1 MPLLIIGMT
10 MKKENILLWG
20 LVVMFA
26 VMMSLPYIVP
36 HTGLLALFGIVP
48 LLCMERIA
56 TLTGKKR
63 IWIYHYSAFV
73 LWNAITT
80 FWVCNAT
87 VGGGIFAVLANSL
100 QMSLV
105 FGLFR
110 LSKKKFSGSLPYIFL
125 AVTWI
130 AWERFYFDAEISWPW
145 LVLGNAFGRST
156 WAIQWYEYTGSLG
169 GSLWIWACN
178 LGLFGLLVSLSDG
191 RISGWNIKARC
202 AAFAGYALLLA
213 GPLAASPAI
222 GSRYKDA
229 MSKGDKLPVMIVQ
242 PNIDPYNKFQAMT
255 QDQQNAILEGQI
267 KTALKGRKDKAEGPL
282 LIVAPETFTND
293 IIVGQ
298 FDRSLTWRRFT
309 NLLKAYPDVN
319 MLFGASSYDY
329 IISDE
334 APSHTARHIRKD
346 LWLESHNSALMI
358 DGSARTDIF
367 HKSKLVVAVE
377 KTPYPALFCRI
388 DDLLGGVMGRCIGQ
402 DEITLLDVEST
413 DGQQIPIGCAVCYE
427 SVYGEYYT
435 DYIRKGARAMTII
448 TNDAW
453 WGNTPGYR
461 QHLSYASL
469 RAIETRRA
477 IARCANT
484 GISAI
489 ISPSGEIIQPTPWW
503 EPAVIEGEIPLR
515 DDITFFVAHGDITGR
530 VCTFVFC
537 LLLLSLAVR
546 FITDQSTPSR
556 RNE

>member
-1 MPLLIIGMT
+1 ML
-10 MKKENILLWG
+10 MKKENILIWG
-20 LVVMFA
+20 LAVLFA
-26 VMMSLPYIVP
+26 VMMSIPYIIP

-56 TLTGKKR
+56 SLTGKKR
-63 IWIYHYSAFV
+63 IWLYHYSAFV
-73 LWNAITT
+73 LWNTITT

-87 VGGGIFAVLANSL
+87 VGGGIFAILANSL

-110 LSKKKFSGSLPYIFL
+110 LSKKKFRGSLLYIFL

-145 LVLGNAFGRST
+145 LVLGNSFARSI
-156 WAIQWYEYTGSLG
+156 WAVQWYEFTGSLG

-191 RISGWNIKARC
+191 RFFGWNGKAR
-202 AAFAGYALLLA
+202 AAAILGYATLFIV
-213 GPLAASPAI
+213 PLAVSPAI
-222 GSRYKDA
+222 GSQYKDS
-229 MSKGDKLPVMIVQ
+229 MTEGSMLPVLIVQ
-242 PNIDPYNKFQAMT
+242 PNIDPYNKFQALT
-255 QDQQNAILEGQI
+255 QEQQNAILEGQI
-267 KTALKGRKDKAEGPL
+267 KDALKDRQADSSAAAM
-282 LIVAPETFTND
+282 LIVAPETFTGD
-293 IIVGQ
+293 IITGQ
-298 FDRSLTWRRFT
+298 YERSRTWRRFT
-309 NLLKAYPDVN
+309 TLLKDYPNVN
-319 MLFGASSYDY
+319 MLFGASAYDY
-329 IISDE
+329 IQAKE
-334 APSHTARHIRKD
+334 RPSHTARHIKDD

-358 DGSARTDIF
+358 DGSARTEIF
-367 HKSKLVVAVE
+367 HKSRLVVAVE
-377 KTPYPALFCRI
+377 KTPYPAIFCRV
-388 DDLLGGVMGRCIGQ
+388 DDMLGGVMGRCVGQ
-402 DEITLLDVEST
+402 DETTLLNVRDIKGGTV
-413 DGQQIPIGCAVCYE
+413 PVGCAVCYE

-435 DYIRKGARAMTII
+435 EYIRKGAKAMAII

-489 ISPSGEIIQPTPWW
+489 ISPSGRITQPTPWW
-503 EPAVIEGEIPLR
+503 EPAVIEGQIPLC
-515 DDITFFVAHGDITGR
+515 DKITFFVAHGDIAGR
-530 VCTFVFC
+530 ICTFVFC

-546 FITDQSTPSR
+546 SVTGK
-556 RNE
+556 N

>member
-1 MPLLIIGMT
+1 
-10 MKKENILLWG
+10 MKKENILIWG
-20 LVVMFA
+20 LTVLFSVL
-26 VMMSLPYIVP
+26 MSVPFIIP
-36 HTGLLALFGIVP
+36 HTGFLALIGIVP
-48 LLCMERIA
+48 LLCMERIVSM
-56 TLTGKKR
+56 LEKKR

-87 VGGGIFAVLANSL
+87 VGGGLFAVFANAL

-110 LSKKKFSGSLPYIFL
+110 LSRKKFGGSLPYVFL
-125 AVTWI
+125 AMAWI

-145 LVLGNAFGRST
+145 LVLGNAFARST
-156 WAIQWYEYTGSLG
+156 GLIQWYEFTGALG
-169 GSLWIWACN
+169 GSLWIWASN
-178 LGLFGLLVSLSDG
+178 LGIFGLLVSLSDG
-191 RISGWNIKARC
+191 RWEVWNSKAK
-202 AAFAGYALLLA
+202 AVALI
-213 GPLAASPAI
+213 GLAAVLIVPAAVSPAI
-222 GSRYKDA
+222 GRKYQNA
-229 MSKGDKLPVMIVQ
+229 MNEGEKLPVLIVQ

-255 QDQQNAILEGQI
+255 QEQQNALLEGQM
-267 KTALKGRKDKAEGPL
+267 KDALKAFKADSSGSAL
-282 LIVAPETFTND
+282 LIVTPETFTSD

-298 FDRSLTWRRFT
+298 YDRSRTWRRFT
-309 NLLKAYPDVN
+309 SLLSHYPGAN

-329 IISDE
+329 INSVE
-334 APSHTARHIRKD
+334 APSYLARNIGD
-346 LWLESHNSALMI
+346 ELWVESHNSALMI
-358 DGSARTDIF
+358 DGNKRTEIF

-377 KTPYPALFCRI
+377 MTPYPAIFCKI
-388 DDLLGGVMGRCIGQ
+388 DDMLGGVMGRCAGQ
-402 DEITLLDVEST
+402 EEISLLNVRDEKGEN
-413 DGQQIPIGCAVCYE
+413 IPIGCAVCYE

-435 DYIRKGARAMTII
+435 DYIRKGAKAMTII

-515 DDITFFVAHGDITGR
+515 DDITFFVAHGDFIGR
-530 VCTFVFC
+530 ICTFLFC

-546 FITDQSTPSR
+546 FSIR
-556 RNE
+556 K

>member
-1 MPLLIIGMT
+1 
-10 MKKENILLWG
+10 MKKENMLLWG
-20 LVVMFA
+20 LTVLFA
-26 VMMSLPYIVP
+26 LMMSVPFLIP

-56 TLTGKKR
+56 DLTGRKH

-110 LSKKKFSGSLPYIFL
+110 LSKRKFSGTLPYIFL

-145 LVLGNAFGRST
+145 LVLGNSFARTT
-156 WAIQWYEYTGSLG
+156 WAVQWYEITGTLG

-178 LGLFGLLVSLSDG
+178 LSIFGMLVSASDG
-191 RISGWNIKARC
+191 RIWGWNNKAKIASLIGIVTLF
-202 AAFAGYALLLA
+202 AAPVITSGI
-213 GPLAASPAI
+213 I
-222 GSRYKDA
+222 GSRYQDCMEA
-229 MSKGDKLPVMIVQ
+229 ENQLDVLIVQ
-242 PNIDPYNKFQAMT
+242 PNIDPYNKFEAMT
-255 QDQQNAILEGQI
+255 QTQQNGILLSLAE
-267 KTALKGRKDKAEGPL
+267 KALKHRKNDSTAAPL
-282 LIVAPETFTND
+282 LVVAPETFTSD
-293 IIVGQ
+293 IICGEYE
-298 FDRSLTWRRFT
+298 RSRTWKGFT
-309 NLLKAYPDVN
+309 NFLKDYPN
-319 MLFGASSYDY
+319 ANLLFGASSYDY
-329 IISDE
+329 FESAE
-334 APSHTARHIRKD
+334 RPSHTARQLNDGR
-346 LWLESHNSALMI
+346 WVESHNSALMT
-358 DGSARTDIF
+358 DGTSRTEIF

-377 KTPYPALFCRI
+377 HTPYPAIFCRI
-388 DDLLGGVMGRCIGQ
+388 DDMLGGVMGRCVGQ
-402 DEITLLDVEST
+402 DEISLLHVRSL
-413 DGQQIPIGCAVCYE
+413 DGSEIPIGSAVCYE

-435 DYIRKGARAMTII
+435 DYVRKGARAMAII

-489 ISPSGEIIQPTPWW
+489 ISPSGEILQPTPWW
-503 EPAVIEGEIPLR
+503 ETAVIEGNIPLR
-515 DDITFFVAHGDITGR
+515 DDITFFVSHGDITGR
-530 VCTFVFC
+530 ICTFVFL
-537 LLLLSLAVR
+537 LLLLSLGVR
-546 FITDQSTPSR
+546 FITKR
-556 RNE
+556 

>member
-1 MPLLIIGMT
+1 
-10 MKKENILLWG
+10 MKKENLLLTG
-20 LVVMFA
+20 LSSAFA
-26 VMMSLPYIVP
+26 VMMSIPFIIP
-36 HTGLLALFGIVP
+36 HTGILALFGIVP

-56 TLTGKKR
+56 DLTGKKR
-63 IWIYHYSAFV
+63 IWPYHYSAFV

-87 VGGGIFAVLANSL
+87 IGGGIFAVLANSL

-110 LSKKKFSGSLPYIFL
+110 LSKKKFQGSLPYIFL
-125 AVTWI
+125 AVAWI

-145 LVLGNAFGRST
+145 LVLGNSFARTT
-156 WAIQWYEYTGSLG
+156 WAVQWYEITGTLG

-191 RISGWNIKARC
+191 RFFGWNIKAK
-202 AAFAGYALLLA
+202 AAAAGGYVILLTVPFIVSA
-213 GPLAASPAI
+213 GI
-222 GSRYKDA
+222 GKDYRNSMDA
-229 MSKGDKLPVMIVQ
+229 PEKLPVLIVQ

-255 QDQQNAILEGQI
+255 QDQQNALLESQI
-267 KTALKGRKDKAEGPL
+267 APTLKARKADSISSPL
-282 LIVAPETFTND
+282 LIVAPETFTSD
-293 IIVGQ
+293 IVCG
-298 FDRSLTWRRFT
+298 DYPRSRTWRRFT
-309 NLLKAYPDVN
+309 SLLEEYPGVN

-329 IISDE
+329 FHQTE
-334 APSHTARHIRKD
+334 RPSYTARSLRDD
-346 LWLESHNSALMI
+346 LWVEAHNSALMI

-377 KTPYPALFCRI
+377 HTPYPRLFCPI
-388 DDLLGGVMGRCIGQ
+388 DDLLGGVMGRCVGQ
-402 DEITLLDVEST
+402 DEITLLDVKGT
-413 DGQQIPIGCAVCYE
+413 DGQTIPIGCAVCYE

-435 DYIRKGARAMTII
+435 DYIRKGARAMAII

-453 WGNTPGYR
+453 WGDTPGYK

-489 ISPSGEIIQPTPWW
+489 IAPSGEILQPTPWW
-503 EPAVIEGEIPLR
+503 EPAVIESNIPLR
-515 DDITFFVAHGDITGR
+515 DDITFYVSHGDITGR
-530 VCTFVFC
+530 VCTFIF
-537 LLLLSLAVR
+537 LLLLLALGVR
-546 FITDQSTPSR
+546 FATKR
-556 RNE
+556 